1 MYSDQ
6 VQCNRK
12 IINLFLGQQLRV
24 YTDHKNLTW
33 NNFNTARVLRR
44 RLIIEEYGLDIQYIT
59 GDKNSVTDDMSRL
72 P

>member
-59 GDKNSVTDDMSRL
+59 GDKNAVTDDMSRL